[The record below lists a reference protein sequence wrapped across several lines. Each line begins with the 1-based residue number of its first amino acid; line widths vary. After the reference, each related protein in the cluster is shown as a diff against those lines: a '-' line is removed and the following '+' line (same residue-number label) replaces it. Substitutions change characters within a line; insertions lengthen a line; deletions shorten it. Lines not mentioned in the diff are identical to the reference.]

1 MAHSALNEE
10 QALIEG
16 LKTGNEQSY
25 KEAVR
30 TFTPG
35 MLAVAR
41 FYLDNSSAE
50 EIVQDCWVTVI
61 DAVQKFEGRSG
72 LKTWLH
78 RIVANRC
85 KNRLRSTKREVSTDF
100 SEALEPELGSGLTPR
115 VDGICPQNCSFTT
128 QPTPLWKTAPS
139 VIAWTN
145 TSLLCRKPSARP

>member
-41 FYLDNSSAE
+41 VLSGQF
-50 EIVQDCWVTVI
+50 QCRRDCP
-61 DAVQKFEGRSG
+61 G
-72 LKTWLH
+72 L
-78 RIVANRC
+78 
-85 KNRLRSTKREVSTDF
+85 
-100 SEALEPELGSGLTPR
+100 LGHSY
-115 VDGICPQNCSFTT
+115 
-128 QPTPLWKTAPS
+128 
-139 VIAWTN
+139 
-145 TSLLCRKPSARP
+145 